1 MRNTRLVLVSVIN
14 LKTYE
19 TMKTISI
26 KPDNEHCVSMNA
38 IARVSEKLLKNNIRL
53 NPNELRLCMNV
64 AIETIREMEKQN
76 ITSYEGKLN
85 DN

>member
-1 MRNTRLVLVSVIN
+1 
-14 LKTYE
+14 
-19 TMKTISI
+19 MKTISI
-26 KPDNEHCVSMNA
+26 KPDNEYCVSMNA
-38 IARVSEKLLKNNIRL
+38 IARVQEKLLKDEIRMSPSQL
-53 NPNELRLCMNV
+53 NLCMNV